1 MEETSYNLIFRGV
14 IADGHDAETVRKNI
28 AELFKVSE
36 EKVERLFS
44 GRPVTVKK
52 NVDKAT
58 ALKYQSAFKKAG
70 ALCSVEPFSVA
81 ADKKSSAEEKPPGT
95 SPDQKVPD
103 AAEGSAAA
111 EFSIPPGLKV
121 ILPERTKRE
130 LRFSPQQSPSVSSS
144 GNDLNFN
151 RADMKTIPIEKIEL
165 VSVFSEELNDEII
178 YRIVFFLNGMKRPL
192 LLNVDTIRYNQ
203 FPGVR
208 NDTTMKSL
216 ANFILYLLCKN
227 PNIIIDR
234 HTEEFLHGNQQ
245 NLIVIEPLDF
255 ITAIGK
261 SIEE

>member
-36 EKVERLFS
+36 NKVERLFS
-44 GRPVTVKK
+44 GHPVTVKK
-52 NVDKAT
+52 NIDKAT
-58 ALKYQSAFKKAG
+58 VLKYQSAFKKAG
-70 ALCSVEPFSVA
+70 ALCSVEPFSDT
-81 ADKKSSAEEKPPGT
+81 DKKSPAEEEPPGT
-95 SPDQKVPD
+95 SPDQKVSD
-103 AAEGSAAA
+103 AAEGSTA
-111 EFSIPPGLKV
+111 EGFSIPPGLKV

-151 RADMKTIPIEKIEL
+151 RADMKPVPIEKIEL
-165 VSVFSEELNDEII
+165 VSVFSEEVNDEII
-178 YRIVFFLNGMKRPL
+178 YRIVFFLNGMTRPL

-216 ANFILYLLCKN
+216 ANFILYLLCNN

-255 ITAIGK
+255 ITAMGK